1 MGAFLFIYNTLTALI
16 LLSIFY
22 VFGNRENWINL
33 IDNINQNQQLKAPL
47 WLYISH
53 PFLELLAGVLSS
65 AWAIGPKL
73 RVGFCQTTKTKQ
85 QNYKPPTTVQ
95 CQHNPFHSAS
105 YQTICPPNS
114 VVSNSSVISMNLLT
128 KSSIVRKNQPYHINP
143 HSHGRRSRISYR
155 TSSIQSAN
163 LTANETIL

>member
-73 RVGFCQTTKTKQ
+73 RVCQTTNTKQ
-85 QNYKPPTTVQ
+85 QIYKPPTTVQ
-95 CQHNPFHSAS
+95 FQHNPFHSTS

-114 VVSNSSVISMNLLT
+114 VVSNSSIISMNLLT